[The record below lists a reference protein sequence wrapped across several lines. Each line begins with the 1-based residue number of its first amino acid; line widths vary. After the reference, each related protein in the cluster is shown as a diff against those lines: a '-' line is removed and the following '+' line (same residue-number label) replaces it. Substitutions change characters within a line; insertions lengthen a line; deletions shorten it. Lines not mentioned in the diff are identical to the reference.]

1 MEQHKKGS
9 HFAGGAAVMCG
20 KLVRGAY
27 LPQRQ
32 RAVGEEERKVERQ
45 AKRRTWGWD
54 YKADMSA
61 SGLL

>member
-1 MEQHKKGS
+1 
-9 HFAGGAAVMCG
+9 MCG

>member
-1 MEQHKKGS
+1 
-9 HFAGGAAVMCG
+9 MCR
-20 KLVRGAY
+20 KLVRGAS

-54 YKADMSA
+54 DEADMSA
-61 SGLL
+61 RGLL